1 MATRSIRGRSIIT
14 KINLLKAKRSCSN
27 PPKSRMK
34 YFLALLLLD
43 SYIFELRGIIYRED
57 DISPYHTKALEN
69 RITTTEPVFYLMCAS

>member
-43 SYIFELRGIIYRED
+43 SYIFELRGIIYRRMTF
-57 DISPYHTKALEN
+57 HL
-69 RITTTEPVFYLMCAS
+69 TTPKLWRTE